1 MNSDEATGM
10 ATERYECKNGDKGQ
24 WGTMGALGRTW
35 GMYIDNGNAMKQAV
49 RIVGAPRNAGKRF
62 CFWATVGVGKD
73 VGDGRGTSK
82 DIWEQCCA
90 LKEII
95 GSH

>member
-1 MNSDEATGM
+1 MRQQEWQQNNRNG
-10 ATERYECKNGDKGQ
+10 KNGDKGQ

-35 GMYIDNGNAMKQAV
+35 GMYIDNGNDMKQAV
-49 RIVGAPRNAGKRF
+49 RIVGAPRNAGKRV

-73 VGDGRGTSK
+73 VGDGRSTTSN

-90 LKEII
+90 LKEM